1 MAISIPVSVFIFTV
15 FTVCPLP
22 MGMLVIGLRVQ
33 MVHGD
38 LFLNIHILEDEAL
51 GYRHA
56 FYELYEI

>member
-1 MAISIPVSVFIFTV
+1 
-15 FTVCPLP
+15 

-56 FYELYEI
+56 FYELYET